1 MVLFKRCKFLT
12 PLSFKWAGERRAG
25 ELELSFYLTLL
36 YKLQGTSDGFL
47 ANQLK
52 PEAFKSAAA
61 AAGYAPVS
69 VRMQA
74 GYDHSYYFIST
85 FMADHIRYMIMKTYT
100 IEGFHFPMRKRK
112 SKAIP

>member
-1 MVLFKRCKFLT
+1 MNLNLVF
-12 PLSFKWAGERRAG
+12 S
-25 ELELSFYLTLL
+25 SLL

-85 FMADHIRYMIMKTYT
+85 FMADHIRYMILKTYIYDRRLSFSFAKT
-100 IEGFHFPMRKRK
+100 QIKGHTVVSYQIESFSTK
-112 SKAIP
+112 

>member
-1 MVLFKRCKFLT
+1 M
-12 PLSFKWAGERRAG
+12 
-25 ELELSFYLTLL
+25 
-36 YKLQGTSDGFL
+36 QGTSDGFL

-85 FMADHIRYMIMKTYT
+85 FMADHIRYIYYNIENLYRVTIQAFLFAKTT
-100 IEGFHFPMRKRK
+100 GLSSRMDVTKGP
-112 SKAIP
+112 